1 MRIAMFTELM
11 APSVGGVEA
20 RFAELAAALTRSGHE
35 VDVYCVGH
43 VKGMAAEVVERG
55 VAVHRHPIITDYRRS
70 MVPGMP
76 RNLTTIMRY
85 GWHTRQVLRRRDFDL
100 HIFGQWPF
108 SHVLLAPRSARR
120 TGLIDWCEVRGGPV
134 YGSFERW
141 LPRMTAMNM
150 GVSASVAAQI
160 KTVSGR
166 SVLPLL
172 SGVNVADYWSA
183 PTGQRSGI
191 AYIGRLFPHK
201 RVPMLVTAFGELRAR
216 GYQGGLTIAG
226 DGPSRGEIE
235 AARLRLAVAD
245 RESVD
250 ILGHI
255 DDQAKFSLL
264 AHAEVLVLPSQ
275 REGFPLA
282 VAEAMAAGLPVVT
295 TSDAGNGARDVVR
308 LHGLG
313 VVADPSVDALATAI
327 EDVLKRWAHYSSNA
341 LAAAPQL
348 DWNHLVSV
356 LETMIAERASA
367 A

>member
-1 MRIAMFTELM
+1 
-11 APSVGGVEA
+11 
-20 RFAELAAALTRSGHE
+20 
-35 VDVYCVGH
+35 
-43 VKGMAAEVVERG
+43 
-55 VAVHRHPIITDYRRS
+55 
-70 MVPGMP
+70 
-76 RNLTTIMRY
+76 
-85 GWHTRQVLRRRDFDL
+85 
-100 HIFGQWPF
+100 
-108 SHVLLAPRSARR
+108 
-120 TGLIDWCEVRGGPV
+120 
-134 YGSFERW
+134 
-141 LPRMTAMNM
+141 
-150 GVSASVAAQI
+150 
-160 KTVSGR
+160 
-166 SVLPLL
+166 
-172 SGVNVADYWSA
+172 
-183 PTGQRSGI
+183 
-191 AYIGRLFPHK
+191 
-201 RVPMLVTAFGELRAR
+201 
-216 GYQGGLTIAG
+216 
-226 DGPSRGEIE
+226 
-235 AARLRLAVAD
+235 
-245 RESVD
+245 VD